1 MSEVKIFKRIPI
13 IQNQIELLFA
23 RELADFVFGQLAHG
37 LFAVYYHVVNR
48 FEVFDTRQI
57 ADKIIILWKIAF
69 SGSLKHR
76 LPENVWREFVLF
88 CFY

>member
-1 MSEVKIFKRIPI
+1 MAEVKVLKRKPI

-48 FEVFDTRQI
+48 FEVFDTR
-57 ADKIIILWKIAF
+57 
-69 SGSLKHR
+69 
-76 LPENVWREFVLF
+76 
-88 CFY
+88 